1 MHIIFYTVGC
11 LSFIAAICQMSLAQ
25 TSNNDLSIILHILT
39 AVVAAGF
46 GCIIHL
52 MTKNLKTNNTND
64 LQTNTKEL
72 TSEEKGKRIA
82 LYLSIL
88 FVILFIIGALS

>member
-11 LSFIAAICQMSLAQ
+11 LSFISAICQLSLAQ
-25 TSNNDLSIILHILT
+25 TSTNDISIILHILT
-39 AVVAAGF
+39 SMVCFGF
-46 GCIIHL
+46 GYIIYL
-52 MTKNLKTNNTND
+52 MTRNIKTNNTNED
-64 LQTNTKEL
+64 SNEPKEL

-82 LYLSIL
+82 LYLSIF